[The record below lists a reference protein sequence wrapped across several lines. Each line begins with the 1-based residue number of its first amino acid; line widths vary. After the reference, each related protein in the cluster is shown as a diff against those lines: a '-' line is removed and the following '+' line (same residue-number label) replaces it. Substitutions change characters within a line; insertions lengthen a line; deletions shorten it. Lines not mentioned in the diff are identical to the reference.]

1 MADYLRSLMDRLP
14 ADDQAEVVSLMA
26 ATTESERREAA
37 YMAALPGRMA
47 SLEDMVSDL
56 LPEGLRFEWG
66 PADA

>member
-1 MADYLRSLMDRLP
+1 MADYLRTLMDRLG

-56 LPEGLRFEWG
+56 LPEGMRVEWG
-66 PADA
+66 PDGA